1 MLEVS
6 AFVFVDAI
14 KVKSRMF
21 VMVAM
26 IIFVLLNMHDIY
38 NLTFGDW
45 DQGAILLK
53 YAIQENEY
61 TLMKRS
67 TKRSMFIQ
75 VMLFS
80 MNGIYTLFKG
90 RKQEPMVFATGNI
103 FRETGTSSKE
113 VEQKT
118 FVRKI
123 ESEKRSISENMEL
136 ESVILRLT

>member
-1 MLEVS
+1 
-6 AFVFVDAI
+6 
-14 KVKSRMF
+14 
-21 VMVAM
+21 
-26 IIFVLLNMHDIY
+26 
-38 NLTFGDW
+38 
-45 DQGAILLK
+45 
-53 YAIQENEY
+53 
-61 TLMKRS
+61 MKRS

-90 RKQEPMVFATGNI
+90 RKQERMVFATGNI

>member
-45 DQGAILLK
+45 EQGAIFLK

-61 TLMKRS
+61 TFMIRS
-67 TKRSMFIQ
+67 TKMSMFIQ

-123 ESEKRSISENMEL
+123 ESEKKSLSE
-136 ESVILRLT
+136 I